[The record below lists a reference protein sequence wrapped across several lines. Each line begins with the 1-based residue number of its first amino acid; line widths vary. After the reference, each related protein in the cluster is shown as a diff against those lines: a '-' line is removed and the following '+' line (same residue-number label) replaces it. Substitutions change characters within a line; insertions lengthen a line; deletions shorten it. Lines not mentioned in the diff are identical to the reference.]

1 MRPRSIWQ
9 WVLLAVVVYV
19 LIGLLSWI
27 LHVVMHLLHIAVVVL
42 IIVGVVYLISRM
54 FDRRTIT

>member
-1 MRPRSIWQ
+1 MRPRSIGQ
-9 WVLLAVVVYV
+9 WVLLAVVVYL

>member
-9 WVLLAVVVYV
+9 WVLLAVVVYL